1 MKKFVGAV
9 TFLAGILV
17 GAFLIYMTLHKS
29 VSDEFDK
36 KEATYR
42 SAIGLLREDKA
53 RTSRELSEATDEKR
67 ALELKLANLHRELG
81 INEVELKELR
91 EENKRLK
98 TLIARHE
105 AQSSGSTDHSATPK
119 AQTEEGQKTN
129 DEALIK
135 ELEKLLAQ
143 VELNPSDRNLVRRL
157 LDKAE
162 HVGNMEDL
170 KDIVEKLR
178 KIMDEALAAAPGNAD
193 LLFNRGNAYGLELLY
208 LQPKIKENPMVY
220 GPKMGEIAFKALDC
234 FDKVVAKK
242 PGDNE
247 ALLTRAFWRYYT
259 PGKIEDAREDFTE
272 LVKRAG
278 EQSFDQDLGVQIFAG
293 MAMTCMKTGKK
304 VEAKKAVEEGLALY
318 PRSERLRELLKE
330 LQK

>member
-129 DEALIK
+129 D
-135 ELEKLLAQ
+135 
-143 VELNPSDRNLVRRL
+143 
-157 LDKAE
+157 
-162 HVGNMEDL
+162 
-170 KDIVEKLR
+170 
-178 KIMDEALAAAPGNAD
+178 
-193 LLFNRGNAYGLELLY
+193 
-208 LQPKIKENPMVY
+208 
-220 GPKMGEIAFKALDC
+220 
-234 FDKVVAKK
+234 
-242 PGDNE
+242 
-247 ALLTRAFWRYYT
+247 
-259 PGKIEDAREDFTE
+259 
-272 LVKRAG
+272 
-278 EQSFDQDLGVQIFAG
+278 
-293 MAMTCMKTGKK
+293 
-304 VEAKKAVEEGLALY
+304 
-318 PRSERLRELLKE
+318 
-330 LQK
+330 